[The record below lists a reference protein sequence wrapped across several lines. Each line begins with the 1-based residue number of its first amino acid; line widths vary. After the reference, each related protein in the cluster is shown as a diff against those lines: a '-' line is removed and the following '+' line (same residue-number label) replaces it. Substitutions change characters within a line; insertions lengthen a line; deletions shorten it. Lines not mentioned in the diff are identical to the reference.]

1 MVDAPKKPSMSAL
14 SPTAFAACL
23 YLGTELTDLNRT
35 ADTVPPRC
43 TQPRLIRRRAGLQQ
57 RSTPRPGRHD
67 ADADEA
73 WLDGAGSGGKF
84 VRGVG
89 LEAGIAAL
97 KPGKEHW
104 PSARG

>member
-1 MVDAPKKPSMSAL
+1 MTTV
-14 SPTAFAACL
+14 
-23 YLGTELTDLNRT
+23 LTDLNGAANT
-35 ADTVPPRC
+35 IPPRC

-67 ADADEA
+67 ADTDEA
-73 WLDGAGSGGKF
+73 WLDGAGSGGKLI
-84 VRGVG
+84 RGVG

-104 PSARG
+104 RSACGWLVPTLSGVGVQWDME